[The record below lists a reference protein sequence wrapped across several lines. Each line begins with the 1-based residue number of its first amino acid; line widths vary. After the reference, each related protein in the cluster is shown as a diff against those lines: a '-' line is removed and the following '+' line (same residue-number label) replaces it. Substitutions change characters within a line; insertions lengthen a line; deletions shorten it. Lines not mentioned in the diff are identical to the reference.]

1 METRL
6 YFVNDMSHQLAKTPS
21 PALTDSLVGPSR
33 ERRSKG
39 LVQEIVQ
46 LLETDIREG
55 RWLSGHKL
63 PTESDLVNR
72 FAVSRTVVR
81 EAIAR
86 LQASGQVETRH
97 GIGTFVSEPPLV
109 EPTFRVAPEDLAT
122 AADVVSLLELRMS
135 LECEAAALAA
145 QRREPDHLLQLD
157 RALVDFNAAIG
168 ADSDAVPS
176 DYQFHLEVAR
186 ATGNRHFV
194 ELMIYLGTMII
205 PRTRLKTAPT
215 EPQGRLA
222 YLRRVHQEHQH
233 IYWAIQNQDAPAARA
248 AMRKHLS
255 NSSERLQRAKLFG
268 ISDQA

>member
-1 METRL
+1 MKSQR

-21 PALTDSLVGPSR
+21 PALINALVGPSR
-33 ERRSKG
+33 ERRSGG
-39 LVQEIVQ
+39 LVQEIVL

-55 RWLSGHKL
+55 RWLAGHKL
-63 PTESDLVNR
+63 PTESDLVSR
-72 FAVSRTVVR
+72 FSVSRTVVR

-97 GIGTFVSEPPLV
+97 GIGTFVNEPALV

-135 LECEAAALAA
+135 LESEAAALAA
-145 QRREPDHLLQLD
+145 QRRQPNDLLQIEQ
-157 RALVDFNAAIG
+157 ALVEFDAAIG

-176 DYQFHLEVAR
+176 DYRFHMEVAK

-194 ELMIYLGTMII
+194 ELMTYLGTMII

-215 EPQGRLA
+215 EPQGRMA
-222 YLRRVHQEHQH
+222 YLRRVHQEHQQ
-233 IYWAIQNQDAPAARA
+233 IYWAIQSQDATVARA
-248 AMRKHLS
+248 AMRLHLS
-255 NSSERLQRAKLFG
+255 NSRERLQRG
-268 ISDQA
+268 QQGSS

>member
-1 METRL
+1 VKTQP

-21 PALTDSLVGPSR
+21 PVLINAMVGPSR
-33 ERRSKG
+33 ERRSGG

-55 RWLSGHKL
+55 RWLAGHKL

-135 LECEAAALAA
+135 LESEAAALAA
-145 QRREPDHLLQLD
+145 QRRQPNDLLQLEQ
-157 RALVDFNAAIG
+157 ALVEFDAAIG

-176 DYQFHLEVAR
+176 DYRFHMEVAK

-194 ELMIYLGTMII
+194 ELMTYLGTMII

-222 YLRRVHQEHQH
+222 YLRRVHQEHQQ
-233 IYWAIQNQDAPAARA
+233 IYWAIQNQDASAARA
-248 AMRKHLS
+248 AMRQHLS
-255 NSSERLQRAKLFG
+255 NSRERLQRAQRLG
-268 ISDQA
+268 D

>member
-1 METRL
+1 
-6 YFVNDMSHQLAKTPS
+6 MSQQLAKTPS
-21 PALTDSLVGPSR
+21 PALTDTLLGPSR
-33 ERRSKG
+33 ERRSGG
-39 LVQEIVQ
+39 LVQEILQ
-46 LLETDIREG
+46 HLEIDIREG
-55 RWLSGHKL
+55 RWLPGHKL
-63 PTESDLVNR
+63 PTESDLVHR

-145 QRREPDHLLQLD
+145 QRREPDHLQLLD
-157 RALVDFNAAIG
+157 RALVEFNAAIG
-168 ADSDAVPS
+168 SDSDAVPS

-194 ELMIYLGTMII
+194 ELMTYLGTMII
-205 PRTRLKTAPT
+205 PRTRLKTSPI

-222 YLRRVHQEHQH
+222 YLRRVHQEHQQ
-233 IYWAIQNQDAPAARA
+233 IYLAIQSQDAPAARA
-248 AMRKHLS
+248 AMRRHLS
-255 NSSERLQRAKLFG
+255 NSRERLQRAQGLG
-268 ISDQA
+268 DSSDSSSH

>member
-1 METRL
+1 
-6 YFVNDMSHQLAKTPS
+6 MSQKLAKTPS
-21 PALTDSLVGPSR
+21 PELTNSLAGPLR
-33 ERRSKG
+33 ERRSRG
-39 LVQEIVQ
+39 LVHEIVQ
-46 LLETDIREG
+46 LLETDIRDG
-55 RWLSGHKL
+55 RWLSGDRL

-72 FAVSRTVVR
+72 FEVSRTVVR

-97 GIGTFVSEPPLV
+97 GIGTFVSKPPLT

-145 QRREPDHLLQLD
+145 QRRQPEHLLQLA
-157 RALVDFNAAIG
+157 RALVEFNAAIG

-194 ELMIYLGTMII
+194 ELMTYLGTMII
-205 PRTRLKTAPT
+205 PRTRLKTAPS

-233 IYWAIQNQDAPAARA
+233 IYWAIESQDSPAARA

-255 NSSERLQRAKLFG
+255 NSSERLKRARLFG
-268 ISDQA
+268 VADRT

>member
-1 METRL
+1 MLSDNSWGIVKTHR
-6 YFVNDMSHQLAKTPS
+6 YFVNDMAHQLEKTPS
-21 PALTDSLVGPSR
+21 PALISTLIGPSR
-33 ERRSKG
+33 ERRSGG

-55 RWLSGHKL
+55 RWLAGHKL
-63 PTESDLVNR
+63 PTESDLVSR
-72 FAVSRTVVR
+72 FSVSRTVVR

-135 LECEAAALAA
+135 LESEAAALAA
-145 QRREPDHLLQLD
+145 QRRQADHLMHLD
-157 RALVDFNAAIG
+157 RALIEFDAAIR

-176 DYQFHLEVAR
+176 DYQFHMEVAR

-194 ELMIYLGTMII
+194 ELMTYLGTMII
-205 PRTRLKTAPT
+205 PRTRLKTAPI
-215 EPQGRLA
+215 QQQIRIMF
-222 YLRRVHQEHQH
+222 RR
-233 IYWAIQNQDAPAARA
+233 
-248 AMRKHLS
+248 
-255 NSSERLQRAKLFG
+255 
-268 ISDQA
+268 